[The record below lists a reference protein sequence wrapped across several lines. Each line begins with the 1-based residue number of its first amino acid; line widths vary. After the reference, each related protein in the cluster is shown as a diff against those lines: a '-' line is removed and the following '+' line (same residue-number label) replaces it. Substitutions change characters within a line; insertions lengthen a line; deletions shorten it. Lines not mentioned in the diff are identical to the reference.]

1 MGLRERS
8 RERRKRIVGNV
19 ASSHEEAEQWDLEF
33 WQSLSPQERL
43 SALEAMKRELNKIH
57 GSRTAQ
63 RGGRS
68 CQRRR

>member
-19 ASSHEEAEQWDLEF
+19 ANSHEEAEQWDLEF

-43 SALEAMKRELNKIH
+43 AALEAIKRDVEKA
-57 GSRTAQ
+57 R
-63 RGGRS
+63 RGRS
-68 CQRRR
+68 RKKR